1 MLPISKFTGAPYE
14 KLMSR
19 RFGREGCDQSI
30 TAADAASAVSSPAR
44 FPQPLVGADA
54 VAAATEWDEFR
65 KGNLAHLRDLMR
77 QPIVFDGGNI
87 YDPEMMEQLGF
98 TYFSV
103 GRPVRT
109 RRWRNA
115 ASSKKSPAAG

>member
-1 MLPISKFTGAPYE
+1 
-14 KLMSR
+14 MSR

-103 GRPVRT
+103 RAARQDPPVEECGVFKEVT
-109 RRWRNA
+109 
-115 ASSKKSPAAG
+115 SSWVDLDKRGVVV